1 MRILSM
7 KNKIFDCVTFFQEN
21 FITNFRFE
29 VLDQVVDYFVVCE
42 SRFDHRGNKKELNF
56 KLTNSKYKEKIIYL
70 VLEEPFKKNN
80 DIWQNQAEQRE
91 YIINGLYHADLN
103 DYVMFSDP
111 DEIPRPELLKN
122 ISIKKKYGIF
132 LQNIYCYKFNLFNRY
147 ESPWE
152 GTRIC
157 QKKNLRSIDYM
168 RQKIKKKNLS
178 SPFWKFYKEKNIQ
191 IIEKGGWHFN
201 SLLSPEEISK
211 KLKTFAHSEFSD
223 EKFSSVSVIKEKISK
238 RIDLF
243 ERNHE
248 YEEVKIDNSFPD
260 YLIKNINKYKE
271 YTIF

>member
-1 MRILSM
+1 MRILNM

-56 KLTNSKYKEKIIYL
+56 KLANPRYKEKIIYL
-70 VLEEPFKKNN
+70 VLERPFKKNN
-80 DIWQNQAEQRE
+80 NIWQNQAEQRE
-91 YIINGLYHADLN
+91 HIISGLHHADSN
-103 DYVMFSDP
+103 DYIMFSDP

-122 ISIKKKYGIF
+122 INIKKKYGIF

-157 QKKNLRSIDYM
+157 KKKNLNSINYM
-168 RQKIKKKNLS
+168 RQKIKKKNLN
-178 SPFWKFYKEKNIQ
+178 SPFWKFYKEKSIQ
-191 IIEKGGWHFN
+191 IIENGGWHFN

-223 EKFSSVSVIKEKISK
+223 EKFSSVSVIKEKMSK
-238 RIDLF
+238 GIDLF

-248 YEEVKIDNSFPD
+248 YEEVEIDNSFPD

-271 YTIF
+271 YTII